1 MKKIK
6 TNDFHKMVG
15 YQIYPKSFK
24 DSNGDG
30 IGDINGIIEKIP
42 YLREL
47 GIDFIWIN
55 PIYKSPQVDG
65 GYDISDYQV
74 IDEMFGSLED
84 FKKLLDK
91 AHENGLKVI
100 MDLVVNHT
108 SEQHPW
114 FLESQKSKDNPY
126 RDYYLWEDASPNQ
139 MPNDWISFFGGSTW
153 AYDEKTKQAYFH
165 VFAKEQP
172 DLNWKNPKVR
182 QEIYD
187 MIRWWLDLGIDGFR
201 LDAISHIQKM
211 PWNYKIKSWKG
222 DGPWVPF
229 MNVAGIETYMSD
241 LKAIFD
247 EYGALTVGEASGVR
261 SKQAPDWTD
270 EAGYINMI
278 FELEH
283 NVRKSNGNGQG
294 SIYGYKKVIMRWQED
309 LLERGWNA
317 LYIENHDQ
325 PRSID
330 TFGDGSIESA
340 KALAV
345 SYMLL
350 RGTPFIYQGQEFG
363 MTNFP
368 FTDAK
373 QLRAD
378 EIKKKYEMLMT
389 ELSAK
394 LSVPQSADSTSSV
407 GRVELTEL
415 SANQALAE
423 VTQNSREHSR
433 TPMQWDNSKNA
444 GFTSGQ
450 AWMEMNPN
458 FSVINSQ
465 TNQELIELYKK
476 LIELRHQ
483 EPAISEGS
491 IKFHFKRHPQV
502 LVYERAE
509 FLIIVN
515 LADKKAHLD
524 FTKLDSFTDSSA
536 ENSVINYQQ
545 VLGSSN
551 QKFQEKMVLSAWEY
565 RVYKK

>member
-24 DSNGDG
+24 DTNEDG

-108 SEQHPW
+108 SDQHPW

-389 ELSAK
+389 ELSA
-394 LSVPQSADSTSSV
+394 
-407 GRVELTEL
+407 
-415 SANQALAE
+415 NQALAE

-450 AWMEMNPN
+450 AWMEINPN

-524 FTKLDSFTDSSA
+524 FTKIDSFTDSSA
-536 ENSVINYQQ
+536 ESSVINYQQ

>member
-108 SEQHPW
+108 SDQHPW

-389 ELSAK
+389 ELSA
-394 LSVPQSADSTSSV
+394 
-407 GRVELTEL
+407 
-415 SANQALAE
+415 NQALAE

-450 AWMEMNPN
+450 AWMEINPN

-491 IKFHFKRHPQV
+491 IKFHFKRHSQV

-524 FTKLDSFTDSSA
+524 FTKIDSFTDSSA
-536 ENSVINYQQ
+536 ESSVINYQQ

>member
-30 IGDINGIIEKIP
+30 LGDIKGIIEKLP

-47 GIDFIWIN
+47 GVDFLWIN
-55 PIYKSPQVDG
+55 PIYKSPQIDG
-65 GYDISDYQV
+65 GYDISYFYA
-74 IDEMFGSLED
+74 IDEMFGTLDD
-84 FKKLLDK
+84 FQTLLK
-91 AHENGLKVI
+91 EAHDLDLKI
-100 MDLVVNHT
+100 MLDLVVNHT
-108 SEQHPW
+108 SDQHPW
-114 FLESQKSKDNPY
+114 FIESQKSKDNPY

-139 MPNDWISFFGGSTW
+139 MPNEWISFFGGSTW

-172 DLNWKNPKVR
+172 DLNWKNPKVC
-182 QEIYD
+182 QEIYK

-211 PWNYKIKSWKG
+211 PWSYKIKSWKG
-222 DGPWVPF
+222 NGPWIPF
-229 MNVAGIETYMSD
+229 MNVSGIETYMAE

-247 EYGALTVGEASGVR
+247 EYGALTVGEASGVQ
-261 SKQAPDWTD
+261 STEAPDWTD
-270 EAGYINMI
+270 ESGYINMI

-283 NVRKSNGNGQG
+283 NVRKANDQSQG
-294 SIYGYKKVIMRWQED
+294 DTYGYKKVIMRWQED
-309 LLERGWNA
+309 LLSRGWNA

-330 TFGDGSIESA
+330 TFGNGSIESA

-363 MTNFP
+363 MSNFP
-368 FTDAK
+368 FTDSK
-373 QLRAD
+373 QLRSD
-378 EIKKKYEMLMT
+378 EIIKQYDQLLT
-389 ELSAK
+389 K
-394 LSVPQSADSTSSV
+394 LS
-407 GRVELTEL
+407 EKK
-415 SANQALAE
+415 ALEE
-423 VTQNSREHSR
+423 VSKNSREHSR
-433 TPMQWDNSKNA
+433 TPLQWNDSENA
-444 GFTSGQ
+444 GFTTGHP
-450 AWMEMNPN
+450 WMEINPN
-458 FSVINSQ
+458 FSEINRQ
-465 TNQELIELYKK
+465 TNQELIELYKN
-476 LIELRHQ
+476 LIELRHK
-483 EPAISEGS
+483 ETAISDGS
-491 IKFHFKRHPQV
+491 IHFHFKRHPQV
-502 LVYERAE
+502 LVYERDE

-524 FTKLDSFTDSSA
+524 FSKIANFADGET
-536 ENSVINYQQ
+536 INYQQ

-551 QKFQEKMVLSAWEY
+551 SPFQEKMVLLAWEY

>member
-24 DSNGDG
+24 DTNGDG

-108 SEQHPW
+108 SDQHPW

-270 EAGYINMI
+270 ESGYINMI

-283 NVRKSNGNGQG
+283 NLRKATDNSQG
-294 SIYGYKKVIMRWQED
+294 DIYGYKKVIMRWQED

-317 LYIENHDQ
+317 LYLENHDQ

-330 TFGDGSIESA
+330 TYGNGSIESA

-378 EIKKKYEMLMT
+378 EIKKKYEML
-389 ELSAK
+389 
-394 LSVPQSADSTSSV
+394 
-407 GRVELTEL
+407 LTEL

-433 TPMQWDNSKNA
+433 TLMQWDNSKNA

-450 AWMEMNPN
+450 AWMEINPN

-465 TNQELIELYKK
+465 ANQELIELYKK

-524 FTKLDSFTDSSA
+524 FTKIDNFTDSSA
-536 ENSVINYQQ
+536 ESSVINYQQ

>member
-24 DSNGDG
+24 DTNGDG

-108 SEQHPW
+108 SDQHPW

-229 MNVAGIETYMSD
+229 MNVAGIETYMSE

-247 EYGALTVGEASGVR
+247 EYDALTVGEASGVR

-283 NVRKSNGNGQG
+283 NLRKATDKSQG
-294 SIYGYKKVIMRWQED
+294 DIYGYKKVIMRWQED

-378 EIKKKYEMLMT
+378 EIKKKYEML
-389 ELSAK
+389 
-394 LSVPQSADSTSSV
+394 
-407 GRVELTEL
+407 LTEL

-450 AWMEMNPN
+450 TWMEMNPN

-491 IKFHFKRHPQV
+491 IKFHFKRRPQV

>member
-24 DSNGDG
+24 DTNGDG

-108 SEQHPW
+108 SDQHPW

-270 EAGYINMI
+270 EVGYINMI

-378 EIKKKYEMLMT
+378 EIKKNYEMLM
-389 ELSAK
+389 
-394 LSVPQSADSTSSV
+394 
-407 GRVELTEL
+407 TEL

-423 VTQNSREHSR
+423 ATQNSREHSR

-450 AWMEMNPN
+450 AWMEINPN

-524 FTKLDSFTDSSA
+524 FTKIDSFTDSSA
-536 ENSVINYQQ
+536 ESSVINYQQ

>member
-24 DSNGDG
+24 DTNGDG
-30 IGDINGIIEKIP
+30 IGDINGIIDKIP

-108 SEQHPW
+108 SDQHPW

-270 EAGYINMI
+270 ESGYINMI

-283 NVRKSNGNGQG
+283 NLRKAIDNSQG
-294 SIYGYKKVIMRWQED
+294 DIYGYKKVIMRWQED

-317 LYIENHDQ
+317 LYLENHDQ

-330 TFGDGSIESA
+330 TFGNGSIESA

-389 ELSAK
+389 ELSA
-394 LSVPQSADSTSSV
+394 
-407 GRVELTEL
+407 
-415 SANQALAE
+415 NQALAE

-444 GFTSGQ
+444 GFTRGQ
-450 AWMEMNPN
+450 AWMGINPN

-465 TNQELIELYKK
+465 ANQELIELYKK

-524 FTKLDSFTDSSA
+524 FTKIDNFTDSSA
-536 ENSVINYQQ
+536 ESSVSNYQQ

>member
-24 DSNGDG
+24 DSNKDG

-108 SEQHPW
+108 SDQHPW

-153 AYDEKTKQAYFH
+153 AYDEETKQAYFH

-389 ELSAK
+389 ELSA
-394 LSVPQSADSTSSV
+394 
-407 GRVELTEL
+407 
-415 SANQALAE
+415 NQALAE

-450 AWMEMNPN
+450 AWMEINPN
-458 FSVINSQ
+458 FSVISSR

-491 IKFHFKRHPQV
+491 IQFHFKRHPQV

-524 FTKLDSFTDSSA
+524 FTKIDSFTDSSA
-536 ENSVINYQQ
+536 ESSVINYQQ

>member
-24 DSNGDG
+24 DTNGDG

-108 SEQHPW
+108 SDQHPW

-139 MPNDWISFFGGSTW
+139 MPNDWISFFGDSTW

-389 ELSAK
+389 ELSA
-394 LSVPQSADSTSSV
+394 
-407 GRVELTEL
+407 
-415 SANQALAE
+415 NQALAE

-450 AWMEMNPN
+450 AWMEINPN
-458 FSVINSQ
+458 FSFINSRN
-465 TNQELIELYKK
+465 NQELIELYKK

-524 FTKLDSFTDSSA
+524 FTKIDSFTDSSA
-536 ENSVINYQQ
+536 ESSVINYQQ

>member
-108 SEQHPW
+108 SDQHPW

-389 ELSAK
+389 ELSA
-394 LSVPQSADSTSSV
+394 
-407 GRVELTEL
+407 
-415 SANQALAE
+415 NQALAE

-524 FTKLDSFTDSSA
+524 FTKIDSFTDSSA
-536 ENSVINYQQ
+536 ESSVINYQQ

>member
-24 DSNGDG
+24 DTNGDG

-74 IDEMFGSLED
+74 IDEMFGSLD

-108 SEQHPW
+108 SDQHPW

-139 MPNDWISFFGGSTW
+139 MPNDWISFFGDSTW

-389 ELSAK
+389 ELSA
-394 LSVPQSADSTSSV
+394 
-407 GRVELTEL
+407 
-415 SANQALAE
+415 NQALAE

-450 AWMEMNPN
+450 AWMEINPN
-458 FSVINSQ
+458 FSVISSR

-524 FTKLDSFTDSSA
+524 FTKIDSFTDSSA
-536 ENSVINYQQ
+536 ESSVINYQQ

>member
-24 DSNGDG
+24 DTNGDG

-108 SEQHPW
+108 SDQHPW

-325 PRSID
+325 PRSIN

-389 ELSAK
+389 ELSA
-394 LSVPQSADSTSSV
+394 
-407 GRVELTEL
+407 
-415 SANQALAE
+415 NQALAE

-450 AWMEMNPN
+450 AWMEINPN

-524 FTKLDSFTDSSA
+524 FTKIDSFTDSSA
-536 ENSVINYQQ
+536 ESSVSNYQQ

>member
-24 DSNGDG
+24 DTNGDG

-108 SEQHPW
+108 SDQHPW

-139 MPNDWISFFGGSTW
+139 MPNDWISFFGDSTW

-247 EYGALTVGEASGVR
+247 EYGALTVGEASGAR

-389 ELSAK
+389 ELSA
-394 LSVPQSADSTSSV
+394 
-407 GRVELTEL
+407 
-415 SANQALAE
+415 NQALAE

-450 AWMEMNPN
+450 AWMEINPN
-458 FSVINSQ
+458 FSVISSR

-524 FTKLDSFTDSSA
+524 FTKIDSFTDSSA
-536 ENSVINYQQ
+536 ESSVINYQQ

>member
-24 DSNGDG
+24 DTNGDG

-108 SEQHPW
+108 SDQHPW

-139 MPNDWISFFGGSTW
+139 MPNDWISFFGDSTW

-389 ELSAK
+389 ELS
-394 LSVPQSADSTSSV
+394 
-407 GRVELTEL
+407 E
-415 SANQALAE
+415 NQALAE

-450 AWMEMNPN
+450 AWMEINPN
-458 FSVINSQ
+458 FSVISSR

-524 FTKLDSFTDSSA
+524 FTKIDSFTDSSA
-536 ENSVINYQQ
+536 ESSVINYQQ

>member
-24 DSNGDG
+24 DTNGDG

-108 SEQHPW
+108 SDQHPW

-139 MPNDWISFFGGSTW
+139 MPNDWISFFGDSTW

-389 ELSAK
+389 ELSA
-394 LSVPQSADSTSSV
+394 
-407 GRVELTEL
+407 
-415 SANQALAE
+415 NQALAE

-450 AWMEMNPN
+450 AWMEINPN
-458 FSVINSQ
+458 FSVISSR

-502 LVYERAE
+502 LVYERSE

-524 FTKLDSFTDSSA
+524 FTKIDSFTDSSA
-536 ENSVINYQQ
+536 ESSVINYQQ

>member
-24 DSNGDG
+24 DTNGDG

-108 SEQHPW
+108 SDQHPW

-139 MPNDWISFFGGSTW
+139 MPNDWISFFGDSTW

-363 MTNFP
+363 MTNFT

-378 EIKKKYEMLMT
+378 EIKKKYEMLM
-389 ELSAK
+389 
-394 LSVPQSADSTSSV
+394 
-407 GRVELTEL
+407 TEL

-450 AWMEMNPN
+450 AWMEINPN
-458 FSVINSQ
+458 FSVISSR

-524 FTKLDSFTDSSA
+524 FTKIDSFTDSSA
-536 ENSVINYQQ
+536 ESSVINYQQ

>member
-108 SEQHPW
+108 SDQHPW

-389 ELSAK
+389 ELSA
-394 LSVPQSADSTSSV
+394 
-407 GRVELTEL
+407 
-415 SANQALAE
+415 NQALAE

>member
-24 DSNGDG
+24 DTNGDG

-108 SEQHPW
+108 SDQHPW

-139 MPNDWISFFGGSTW
+139 MPNDWISFFGDSTW

-261 SKQAPDWTD
+261 SKQAPDWTY

-389 ELSAK
+389 ELSA
-394 LSVPQSADSTSSV
+394 
-407 GRVELTEL
+407 
-415 SANQALAE
+415 NQALAE

-450 AWMEMNPN
+450 AWMEINPN
-458 FSVINSQ
+458 FSVISSR

-524 FTKLDSFTDSSA
+524 FTKIDSFTDSSA
-536 ENSVINYQQ
+536 ESSVINYQQ

>member
-24 DSNGDG
+24 DTNGDG

-108 SEQHPW
+108 SDQHPW

-139 MPNDWISFFGGSTW
+139 MPNDWISFFGDSTW

-211 PWNYKIKSWKG
+211 PWNYKNKSWKG

-330 TFGDGSIESA
+330 TFGDGSLESA

-389 ELSAK
+389 ELSA
-394 LSVPQSADSTSSV
+394 
-407 GRVELTEL
+407 
-415 SANQALAE
+415 NQALAE

-450 AWMEMNPN
+450 AWMEINPN
-458 FSVINSQ
+458 FSVISSR

-524 FTKLDSFTDSSA
+524 FTKIDSFTDSSA
-536 ENSVINYQQ
+536 ESSVINYQQ

>member
-24 DSNGDG
+24 DTNGDG

-108 SEQHPW
+108 SDQHPW

-139 MPNDWISFFGGSTW
+139 MPNDWISFFGDSTW

-241 LKAIFD
+241 LKDIFD
-247 EYGALTVGEASGVR
+247 EYGAFTVGEASGVR

-283 NVRKSNGNGQG
+283 NLRKATDNSQG
-294 SIYGYKKVIMRWQED
+294 DIYGYKKVIMRWQED

-389 ELSAK
+389 ELSA
-394 LSVPQSADSTSSV
+394 
-407 GRVELTEL
+407 
-415 SANQALAE
+415 NQALAE

-450 AWMEMNPN
+450 AWMEINPN
-458 FSVINSQ
+458 FSVISSR

-524 FTKLDSFTDSSA
+524 FTKIDSFTDSSA
-536 ENSVINYQQ
+536 ESSVINYQQ

-551 QKFQEKMVLSAWEY
+551 QKFQEKTVLSAWEY

>member
-24 DSNGDG
+24 DTNGDG

-108 SEQHPW
+108 SDQHPW

-283 NVRKSNGNGQG
+283 NLRKATDNSQG
-294 SIYGYKKVIMRWQED
+294 DIYGYKKVIMRWQED

-389 ELSAK
+389 ELSA
-394 LSVPQSADSTSSV
+394 
-407 GRVELTEL
+407 
-415 SANQALAE
+415 NQALAE

-450 AWMEMNPN
+450 AWMEINPN
-458 FSVINSQ
+458 FSFINSRN
-465 TNQELIELYKK
+465 NQELIELYKK

-502 LVYERAE
+502 LVYERSE

-524 FTKLDSFTDSSA
+524 FTKIDSFTDSSA
-536 ENSVINYQQ
+536 ESSVINYQQ

-551 QKFQEKMVLSAWEY
+551 QKFQEKTVLSAWEY

>member
-24 DSNGDG
+24 DTNGDG

-108 SEQHPW
+108 SDQHPW

-139 MPNDWISFFGGSTW
+139 MPNDWISFFGDSTW

-389 ELSAK
+389 ELSA
-394 LSVPQSADSTSSV
+394 
-407 GRVELTEL
+407 
-415 SANQALAE
+415 NQALAE

-450 AWMEMNPN
+450 AWMEINPN
-458 FSVINSQ
+458 FSVISSR

-515 LADKKAHLD
+515 LSDKKAHLD
-524 FTKLDSFTDSSA
+524 FTKIDSFTDSSA
-536 ENSVINYQQ
+536 ESSIINYQQ

>member
-24 DSNGDG
+24 DTNGDG

-108 SEQHPW
+108 SDQHPW

-211 PWNYKIKSWKG
+211 PWNYKIKFWKG

-389 ELSAK
+389 ELSA
-394 LSVPQSADSTSSV
+394 
-407 GRVELTEL
+407 
-415 SANQALAE
+415 NQALAE

-450 AWMEMNPN
+450 AWMEINPN

-524 FTKLDSFTDSSA
+524 FTKIDSFTDSSA
-536 ENSVINYQQ
+536 ESSVINYQQ

>member
-24 DSNGDG
+24 DTNGDG

-108 SEQHPW
+108 SDQHPW

-139 MPNDWISFFGGSTW
+139 MPNDWISFFGDSTW

-389 ELSAK
+389 ELSA
-394 LSVPQSADSTSSV
+394 
-407 GRVELTEL
+407 
-415 SANQALAE
+415 NQALAE

-450 AWMEMNPN
+450 AWMEINPN
-458 FSVINSQ
+458 FSVISSR

-524 FTKLDSFTDSSA
+524 FTKIDSFTDSSA
-536 ENSVINYQQ
+536 ESSIINYQQ

>member
-108 SEQHPW
+108 SDQHPW

-389 ELSAK
+389 ELSA
-394 LSVPQSADSTSSV
+394 
-407 GRVELTEL
+407 
-415 SANQALAE
+415 NQALAE

-450 AWMEMNPN
+450 AWMEINPN

-524 FTKLDSFTDSSA
+524 FTKIDSFTDSSA
-536 ENSVINYQQ
+536 ESSVINYQQ

>member
-24 DSNGDG
+24 DTNGDG
-30 IGDINGIIEKIP
+30 IGDINCIIEKIP

-108 SEQHPW
+108 SDQHPW

-126 RDYYLWEDASPNQ
+126 RDYYLWEDASLNQ
-139 MPNDWISFFGGSTW
+139 MPNDWIFFFGGSTW

-172 DLNWKNPKVR
+172 DLNLKNPKVR

-187 MIRWWLDLGIDGFR
+187 MILWWLDLGIDGFR

-241 LKAIFD
+241 LTAIFD

-283 NVRKSNGNGQG
+283 NARKSNGNDQG

-378 EIKKKYEMLMT
+378 EIKKKYEML
-389 ELSAK
+389 
-394 LSVPQSADSTSSV
+394 
-407 GRVELTEL
+407 LTEL

-450 AWMEMNPN
+450 AWMEINPN

-483 EPAISEGS
+483 EPAISEGL

-536 ENSVINYQQ
+536 ESSVINYQQ

>member
-24 DSNGDG
+24 DTNGDG

-108 SEQHPW
+108 SDQHPW

-139 MPNDWISFFGGSTW
+139 MPNDWISFFGDSTW

-211 PWNYKIKSWKG
+211 PWNYKNKSWKG

-241 LKAIFD
+241 LKDIFD
-247 EYGALTVGEASGVR
+247 EYGAFTVGEASGVR

-389 ELSAK
+389 ELSA
-394 LSVPQSADSTSSV
+394 
-407 GRVELTEL
+407 
-415 SANQALAE
+415 NQALAE

-450 AWMEMNPN
+450 AWMEINPN
-458 FSVINSQ
+458 FSFINSRN
-465 TNQELIELYKK
+465 NQELIELYKK

-502 LVYERAE
+502 LVYERSE

-524 FTKLDSFTDSSA
+524 FTKIDSFTDSSA
-536 ENSVINYQQ
+536 ESSVINYQQ

>member
-1 MKKIK
+1 MKKTK

-24 DSNGDG
+24 DTNGDG

-108 SEQHPW
+108 SDQHPW

-139 MPNDWISFFGGSTW
+139 MPNDWISFFGDSTW

-389 ELSAK
+389 ELSA
-394 LSVPQSADSTSSV
+394 
-407 GRVELTEL
+407 
-415 SANQALAE
+415 NQALAE

-450 AWMEMNPN
+450 AWMEINPN
-458 FSVINSQ
+458 FSVISSR

-509 FLIIVN
+509 VLIIVN

-524 FTKLDSFTDSSA
+524 FTKIDSFTDSSA
-536 ENSVINYQQ
+536 ESSVINYQQ

>member
-24 DSNGDG
+24 DTNGDG

-108 SEQHPW
+108 SDQHPW

-340 KALAV
+340 KALSV

-378 EIKKKYEMLMT
+378 EIKKNYEMLM
-389 ELSAK
+389 
-394 LSVPQSADSTSSV
+394 
-407 GRVELTEL
+407 TEL

-450 AWMEMNPN
+450 AWMEINPN

-524 FTKLDSFTDSSA
+524 FTKIDSFTDSSA
-536 ENSVINYQQ
+536 ESSVINYQQ

>member
-1 MKKIK
+1 M
-6 TNDFHKMVG
+6 
-15 YQIYPKSFK
+15 
-24 DSNGDG
+24 
-30 IGDINGIIEKIP
+30 
-42 YLREL
+42 
-47 GIDFIWIN
+47 
-55 PIYKSPQVDG
+55 
-65 GYDISDYQV
+65 
-74 IDEMFGSLED
+74 
-84 FKKLLDK
+84 
-91 AHENGLKVI
+91 
-100 MDLVVNHT
+100 
-108 SEQHPW
+108 
-114 FLESQKSKDNPY
+114 
-126 RDYYLWEDASPNQ
+126 
-139 MPNDWISFFGGSTW
+139 
-153 AYDEKTKQAYFH
+153 
-165 VFAKEQP
+165 
-172 DLNWKNPKVR
+172 
-182 QEIYD
+182 
-187 MIRWWLDLGIDGFR
+187 
-201 LDAISHIQKM
+201 
-211 PWNYKIKSWKG
+211 
-222 DGPWVPF
+222 
-229 MNVAGIETYMSD
+229 
-241 LKAIFD
+241 
-247 EYGALTVGEASGVR
+247 
-261 SKQAPDWTD
+261 
-270 EAGYINMI
+270 
-278 FELEH
+278 
-283 NVRKSNGNGQG
+283 
-294 SIYGYKKVIMRWQED
+294 
-309 LLERGWNA
+309 
-317 LYIENHDQ
+317 YIENHDQ

-389 ELSAK
+389 ELSA
-394 LSVPQSADSTSSV
+394 
-407 GRVELTEL
+407 
-415 SANQALAE
+415 NQALAE

-450 AWMEMNPN
+450 AWMEINPN
-458 FSVINSQ
+458 FSVISSR

-524 FTKLDSFTDSSA
+524 FTKIDSFTDSSA
-536 ENSVINYQQ
+536 ESSVINYQQ

>member
-108 SEQHPW
+108 SDQHPW

-340 KALAV
+340 KALAI

-389 ELSAK
+389 ELSA
-394 LSVPQSADSTSSV
+394 
-407 GRVELTEL
+407 
-415 SANQALAE
+415 NQALAE

-450 AWMEMNPN
+450 AWMEINPN

-524 FTKLDSFTDSSA
+524 FTKIDSFTDSSA
-536 ENSVINYQQ
+536 ESSVINYQQ

>member
-24 DSNGDG
+24 DTNGDG

-108 SEQHPW
+108 SDQHPW

-211 PWNYKIKSWKG
+211 PWNYKIKSWEG
-222 DGPWVPF
+222 DGSWVPF

-389 ELSAK
+389 ELSA
-394 LSVPQSADSTSSV
+394 
-407 GRVELTEL
+407 
-415 SANQALAE
+415 NQALAE

-450 AWMEMNPN
+450 AWMEINPN

-524 FTKLDSFTDSSA
+524 FTKIDSFTDSSA
-536 ENSVINYQQ
+536 ESSVINYQQ